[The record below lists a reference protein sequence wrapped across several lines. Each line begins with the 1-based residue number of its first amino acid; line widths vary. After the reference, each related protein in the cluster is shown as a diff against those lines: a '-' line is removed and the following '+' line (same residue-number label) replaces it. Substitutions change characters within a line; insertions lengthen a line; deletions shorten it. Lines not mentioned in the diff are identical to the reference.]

1 MQLHNGNWVEERYFD
16 VHKIVH
22 LGQIFSQRFIFF
34 WQNTFCVDGDTLWCS
49 FPSWEAL
56 TIWSPYSKFP
66 FISRVVDSSRE
77 WLIAPPAPQYQ
88 TFPVVTQLYFTGSGV
103 HCPSL
108 LCLSYLYR
116 QLAPAPLLPSLAG
129 FILPSVSGS
138 CLGPT
143 LASLPAGTRGC
154 CLRPSR
160 APSTGGG
167 WPGVFRGI
175 MRLIMSGDSLPRY
188 PCHPEHRARIRLPIK
203 TLSLIRK
210 TNGHELLWKSWYLA
224 FLPNVFVFS
233 PDTNWQQLLWWM
245 WKMGESTVFCNK
257 WNKYLMIVSFPHV

>member
-1 MQLHNGNWVEERYFD
+1 MQLSFMRGSHNMESIFQVS
-16 VHKIVH
+16 VH
-22 LGQIFSQRFIFF
+22 
-34 WQNTFCVDGDTLWCS
+34 
-49 FPSWEAL
+49 FPSCWFLQRVTHCSACSS
-56 TIWSPYSKFP
+56 ISD
-66 FISRVVDSSRE
+66 ISRSNAIIFHRI
-77 WLIAPPAPQYQ
+77 W
-88 TFPVVTQLYFTGSGV
+88 GSLSL
-103 HCPSL
+103 PSL
-108 LCLSYLYR
+108 SLVPLQAVGPCS
-116 QLAPAPLLPSLAG
+116 ALLPSLAG